1 MDYALLGNRIRN
13 CRKSRGMSQARLA
26 EMLDVSVNYI
36 GQIELAE
43 RHIGLDLLENISIVL
58 DISILSL
65 LYEVNTGALLTEEIN
80 LILRKCTNAELMV
93 IGDMVRA
100 LKSSLEHYRLKL
112 DSGRDPWVGNT

>member
-13 CRKSRGMSQARLA
+13 CRKSKGMSQARLA
-26 EMLDVSVNYI
+26 EMLDISVNYM

-80 LILRKCTNAELMV
+80 LILRKCTNAELFV
-93 IGDMVRA
+93 ISDVVRA
-100 LKSSLEHYRLKL
+100 LKLSLGNYCSKL
-112 DSGRDPWVGNT
+112 DPD

>member
-26 EMLDVSVNYI
+26 EMLDISVNYM

-58 DISILSL
+58 GVSILSL

-80 LILRKCTNAELMV
+80 QILRKCKNAELFV
-93 IGDMVRA
+93 INDMVRA
-100 LKSSLEHYRLKL
+100 LKSSLGNHCSKL
-112 DSGRDPWVGNT
+112 DSGRDQ

>member
-13 CRKSRGMSQARLA
+13 CRKSRGMSQAKLA
-26 EMLDVSVNYI
+26 EMLNVSVNYI

-65 LYEVNTGALLTEEIN
+65 LYEVNTGALLAEEIN
-80 LILRKCTNAELMV
+80 LILRKCTNAELYV
-93 IGDMVRA
+93 INDMVRA
-100 LKSSLEHYRLKL
+100 LKSSLRNYCSKF
-112 DSGRDPWVGNT
+112 DAD

>member
-13 CRKSRGMSQARLA
+13 CRKSKGMSQARLA
-26 EMLDVSVNYI
+26 EMLDISVNYM

-43 RHIGLDLLENISIVL
+43 RHIGLELLENISIVL

-80 LILRKCTNAELMV
+80 LILRKCTNAELFV
-93 IGDMVRA
+93 ISDMIRA
-100 LKSSLEHYRLKL
+100 LKSSL
-112 DSGRDPWVGNT
+112 GNHLSKFDAD

>member
-1 MDYALLGNRIRN
+1 MDYSLLGSRIRN
-13 CRKSRGMSQARLA
+13 CRKSRGMSQAKLA

-65 LYEVNTGALLTEEIN
+65 LYEVNTGALIAEEIDQ
-80 LILRKCTNAELMV
+80 ILRKCTNTELLV
-93 IGDMVRA
+93 INDIVRA
-100 LKSSLEHYRLKL
+100 LKSSLRNYCSKM
-112 DSGRDPWVGNT
+112 DSDRDY

>member
-13 CRKSRGMSQARLA
+13 CRKSKGMSQARLA
-26 EMLDVSVNYI
+26 EMLDISVNYM

-43 RHIGLDLLENISIVL
+43 RHIGLELLENISIVL

-80 LILRKCTNAELMV
+80 QILCKCTNTELLV

-100 LKSSLEHYRLKL
+100 LKSSLRNYSSKL
-112 DSGRDPWVGNT
+112 DSD